1 MLKYYKLA
9 QWKKQGLDVAHVFG
23 KKLRKKKYF
32 FVDGTSVDDT
42 YEVPESVKERACKRI
57 QNDGHKL

>member
-1 MLKYYKLA
+1 MKE
-9 QWKKQGLDVAHVFG
+9 
-23 KKLRKKKYF
+23 KYF
-32 FVDGTSVDDT
+32 FVDGTIVDDT